1 MNQQDIIVNINLQ
14 FINELNNPAINVAID
29 DLIINKTVGST
40 QYKNLQFRPKLNH
53 GNHVLSLEVDNIEY
67 HETKEMAVI
76 IESVK
81 FQHVDADFKYHSF
94 YTPIY
99 PEEWKNEQLAEGI
112 ILADTI
118 HANYMG
124 WNGRWYLNFETPIYA
139 WIHQKT
145 NQGWLI

>member
-14 FINELNNPAINVAID
+14 FINEINNPAINVAID
-29 DLIINKTVGST
+29 DLIMNKTIGST
-40 QYKNLQFRPKLNH
+40 QYKNVQIRPKLNH
-53 GNHVLSLEVDNIEY
+53 GKHVLSLEIDNIEY

-81 FQHVDADFKYHSF
+81 FQYVDTDFKCYSF

-99 PEEWKNEQLAEGI
+99 PEEWKNEQLAKGI